1 MSLCCVCGSNEGK
14 YKCPKCRAPYC
25 SVNCSKIH
33 RRQCSGEVVEEQTEM
48 VLPISPFETFR
59 QHPKIVAALGDER
72 LQKIIKR
79 IDSAEDRESELIREM
94 RVNMYFREFVEDLLR
109 AAPRS
114 IEP

>member
-1 MSLCCVCGSNEGK
+1 MCGSNEGK

-33 RRQCSGEVVEEQTEM
+33 KRQCSGEVVEEQTGM
-48 VLPISPFETFR
+48 VSPVSPFEAFR
-59 QHPKIVAALGDER
+59 QHPKIVAALGDGR
-72 LQKIIKR
+72 LQKIIMR
-79 IDSAEDRESELIREM
+79 IDSAGDRESELIREM

-109 AAPRS
+109 AAPRT